1 MILITGATGRTGS
14 EVVKELQAKG
24 AQIRAMDRNPDRVA
38 TIQGQGIGAVL
49 GDFEKPETIETA
61 LQGVEKAF
69 LVSIEGDRMA
79 EQHRNFVAAAKRAGV
94 RHLVRL
100 SILVSDPNSPL
111 TLGKWHG
118 EADQHVIDSGIP
130 YTILRPAAFMQ
141 NFLMQAAMVSSN
153 GAVAAPLGDGKIGY
167 IDMRDIASVATT
179 VLTSSGHEGKTYPIT
194 GPESLSM
201 DEVAGKLSA
210 ALGKE
215 IKYINISPAEAKAAM
230 TDAGMPDYVAD
241 AWLQVYQMI
250 STGAAN
256 MTVNTVKDVTGSEAR
271 DFGQFARDYK
281 SVFKSG

>member
-24 AQIRAMDRNPDRVA
+24 AQIRAMGRNPDRVA

-167 IDMRDIASVATT
+167 IDMRDIASVAAT
-179 VLTSSGHEGKTYPIT
+179 VLTSSGHEGTTYPVT

-201 DEVAGKLSA
+201 DEVAGKFSA

-215 IKYINISPAEAKAAM
+215 IKYINIPPAEAKAAM
-230 TDAGMPDYVAD
+230 TGAGMPDYVAD

>member
-118 EADQHVIDSGIP
+118 EADQNVIDSGIP

-167 IDMRDIASVATT
+167 IDLRDIASVATT

-215 IKYINISPAEAKAAM
+215 IKYLNIPPAEAKAAM
-230 TDAGMPDYVAD
+230 TGAGMPDYVAD
-241 AWLQVYQMI
+241 AWLEVYQMI

>member
-38 TIQGQGIGAVL
+38 TIQGRGIGAVVS
-49 GDFEKPETIETA
+49 DFEKPETIETA

-69 LVSIEGDRMA
+69 LVSTESDRMA

-130 YTILRPAAFMQ
+130 YTLLRPAAFMQ

-153 GAVAAPLGDGKIGY
+153 GAVAAPLGDGKLGY
-167 IDMRDIASVATT
+167 IDMRDIASVAAT
-179 VLTSSGHEGKTYPIT
+179 VLTGSGHEGKTYPIT

-210 ALGKE
+210 VLGEE
-215 IKYINISPAEAKAAM
+215 IKYFDTPPAEAKAAM
-230 TDAGMPDYVAD
+230 TGAGMPDYVAD

-256 MTVNTVKDVTGSEAR
+256 MTVNTVKEVTGREAR
-271 DFGQFARDYK
+271 DFSQFARDYK
-281 SVFKSG
+281 SVFVGG